1 MVKKVVKKKASK
13 KKKAVK
19 KISKKDLPTLK
30 LKTEHDIAMDFAV
43 KVSKRFNEMVKS
55 IVLFGSTVKKDQVA
69 GSDIDIIII
78 LDDASIKWDQELIAW
93 YREELDKIM
102 RTNPYKQNL
111 HINTVKLTTW
121 WEDLLKG
128 DPVVTNVLRYGEA
141 MIDMAGFFNPLK
153 QLLILG
159 KIKSTPEA
167 IYTCLQRAPFHITR
181 SKLAELGAIEGLY
194 WSMVD
199 SAHAALIAANVSP
212 PSPEHIA
219 IELTNNFVTTG
230 KLKAKYVQWYR
241 DLLTLHKKISHQEI
255 RDLKGADID
264 AWQDKAE
271 EFLAVMAQLIKKI
284 I

>member
-1 MVKKVVKKKASK
+1 MEKKVVKKKS
-13 KKKAVK
+13 VK
-19 KISKKDLPTLK
+19 KIPLKNFPTLK

-43 KVSKRFNEMVKS
+43 KVAKQFNELVKS
-55 IVLFGSTVKKDQVA
+55 IILFGSTVKKDQVV

-78 LDDASIKWDQELIAW
+78 LDDATIRWDQKLIAW
-93 YREELDKIM
+93 YRHELEKILKSS
-102 RTNPYKQNL
+102 PYKQNL
-111 HINTVKLTTW
+111 HVNTVKLTTW
-121 WEDLLKG
+121 WDDLLKG

-141 MIDMAGFFNPLK
+141 MIDLGGFFNPLK
-153 QLLILG
+153 QLLVMG

-167 IYTCLQRAPFHITR
+167 IYTLLQRAPAHITK

-219 IELTNNFVTTG
+219 LELRNAFVNKG
-230 KLKAKYVQWYR
+230 KLKIKYVQWFR
-241 DLLTLHKKISHQEI
+241 DLLVLHKKISHREI
-255 RDLKGADID
+255 RNLKGAQID
-264 AWQDKAE
+264 EWQEKAE
-271 EFLAVMAQLIKKI
+271 QFLEVMAKLIQDI